1 MSARAKFVIQP
12 FKFKARAPT
21 RTELRK
27 EAVFHEALKLIAR
40 HQASNVAFEDV
51 YRTAYNMVLKG
62 RFLEAR
68 KMTDPI
74 LHKLSL
80 MRGEKSYYTVAKL
93 YHDLLM
99 YGERTWARN
108 FKHPFLL
115 DEAKRLYERP
125 VARRWR
131 RAWNYLRWVG
141 RIRAWVLCFNEY
153 AFMDNSIGAQRCAEN
168 FYSHAA
174 GMSA

>member
-1 MSARAKFVIQP
+1 MSSRSKFVIQP
-12 FKFKARAPT
+12 FKFKER
-21 RTELRK
+21 RLSQRELNK
-27 EAVFHEALKLIAR
+27 EARLHESLKLIAR
-40 HQASNVAFEDV
+40 HQAAHIAFEDV
-51 YRTAYNMVLKG
+51 YRTAYNMVLKD

-68 KMTDPI
+68 KMTDDI

-80 MRGEKSYYTVAKL
+80 IRGEKAYYTVATL
-93 YHDLLM
+93 FYDLLM
-99 YGERTWARN
+99 YGERVLLTRY
-108 FKHPFLL
+108 KHPALL

-125 VARRWR
+125 VARLWR
-131 RAWNYLRWVG
+131 RAWNYLLWVG
-141 RIRAWVLCFNEY
+141 RIRAWVLRFNEY

>member
-12 FKFKARAPT
+12 FKFKDRAQPT
-21 RTELRK
+21 LHELRK
-27 EAVFHEALKLIAR
+27 EALLHEALKLISR
-40 HQASNVAFEDV
+40 HQASDVAFEDV
-51 YRTAYNMVLKG
+51 YRTAYDMVLKG
-62 RFLEAR
+62 RFPEAR

-74 LHKLSL
+74 LRKLSL
-80 MRGEKSYYTVAKL
+80 MRGERSYYTVAQL

-115 DEAKRLYERP
+115 DEAKRFYESP

-131 RAWNYLRWVG
+131 RVWNYLRWVG
-141 RIRAWVLCFNEY
+141 RIRAWVLCFNEC
-153 AFMDNSIGAQRCAEN
+153 AFKDESIGARRCAEN
-168 FYSHAA
+168 FYSHVA
-174 GMSA
+174 GM